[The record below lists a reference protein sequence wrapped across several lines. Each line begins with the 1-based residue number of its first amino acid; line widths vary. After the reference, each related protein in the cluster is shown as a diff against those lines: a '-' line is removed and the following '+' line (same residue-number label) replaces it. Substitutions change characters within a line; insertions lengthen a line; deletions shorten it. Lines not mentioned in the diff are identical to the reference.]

1 MFNYKPLTLP
11 FALAMTMLLSACQS
25 APVRPTLYPNNHLN
39 TVGNAQGQKDIDA
52 CMAQADSYGVKQNQ
66 QGQAGKKAARGATLG
81 AITAGAWGL
90 VTGDAGERALAG
102 AAAGA
107 AGGAVSGGMDS
118 QKMSPTYQNFVQK
131 CLRDLDYDV
140 IGWQ

>member
-1 MFNYKPLTLP
+1 MLRKSLFVLL
-11 FALAMTMLLSACQS
+11 FASVLSACETT
-25 APVRPTLYPNNHLN
+25 PLRPTLYPNNHLN
-39 TVGNAQGQKDIDA
+39 TVGKEQAQKDVDA
-52 CMAQADSYGVKQNQ
+52 CMVQADAYGVKENQ
-66 QGQAGKKAARGATLG
+66 DAQVGKKAAKGATLG
-81 AITAGAWGL
+81 AVTAGAWGL

-107 AGGAVSGGMDS
+107 AGGAASGAMDS
-118 QKMSPTYQNFVQK
+118 NKMNPTYKNFVQK

>member
-1 MFNYKPLTLP
+1 MPILRSISVISLIILS
-11 FALAMTMLLSACQS
+11 LALSACQTT
-25 APVRPTLYPNNHLN
+25 PPRPTFYPNNYLAK
-39 TVGNAQGQKDIDA
+39 VGNEQGQRDIDA
-52 CMAQADSYGVKQNQ
+52 CMAQATQYGVKEKKD
-66 QGQAGKKAARGATLG
+66 GKVAQKAAKGATLG

-107 AGGAVSGGMDS
+107 AGGAASGAIDS
-118 QKMSPTYQNFVQK
+118 NNLDPVYKQFVQK
-131 CLRDLDYDV
+131 CLSDQGYSI